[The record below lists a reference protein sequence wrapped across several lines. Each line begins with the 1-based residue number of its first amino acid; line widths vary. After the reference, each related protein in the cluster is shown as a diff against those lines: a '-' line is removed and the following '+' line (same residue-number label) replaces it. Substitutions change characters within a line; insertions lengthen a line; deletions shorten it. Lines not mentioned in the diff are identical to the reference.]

1 MENLKKLQEEKE
13 YWNETAM
20 TLLNENRRFLN
31 ERNDAIKVLKG
42 LLNDFKY
49 FIGDSDKEPQRAGF
63 IVEAENFLGK
73 HKVEQ

>member
-13 YWNETAM
+13 YWN
-20 TLLNENRRFLN
+20 
-31 ERNDAIKVLKG
+31 DAIKLLEG
-42 LLNDFKY
+42 LLYDFKY

>member
-1 MENLKKLQEEKE
+1 
-13 YWNETAM
+13 M

-31 ERNDAIKVLKG
+31 ERNNAIKLLEG
-42 LLNDFKY
+42 LLYDFKY

-63 IVEAENFLGK
+63 IVEAESSLEK